1 MNEQEAK
8 KRIDKLRA
16 EITSH
21 ASSYYEKDN
30 PTVSDEV
37 YDSLVR
43 ELKQIEKDF
52 PNLADY
58 NFIIYRVGGKPLDVF
73 TKVSHSVR
81 MLSLNDAFSYEELE
95 EWEKRIQKL
104 APSATFEFFC
114 ELKLDGLAVSLVYEN
129 GILSKAVT
137 RGDGLVGEDITQ
149 NVKTI
154 SSVPIKLTRKN
165 IPKLIEVRGEIV
177 MAKKTLERLNKLYE
191 KKGKQLLANTRN
203 AAAGSVRQLDPKIT
217 RERNLDFFGWDIAR
231 AEGVSFKTHQEIH
244 AYLRELGFPTA
255 PYEATVQSL
264 EEAEGVIEQ
273 IHKVREDF
281 AYGTDG
287 IVIQV
292 NQLPLHNILGIV
304 GKAPRYV
311 IAYKYP
317 AEQATTIVT
326 NISIQV
332 GRTGIL
338 TPLAHFVPTKVAGS
352 LVSKATLH
360 NIDQI
365 RRLDIRVGDTVIIQK
380 AGDVIP
386 EVVEVILNLR
396 PKKTSVF
403 EMPENCPECGER
415 VVQKKGVTGD
425 TSVGYYCGNKDCP
438 AKQTKNLIHFVKTM
452 EIYEVGPKIVERLQE
467 EGLITDAADLFTLE
481 ESDLAGLERF
491 GAKSAENI
499 IREIQSKKNPPLDR
513 FINALGIIHVG
524 EQTARD
530 LALHFKT
537 FDAFWSATSEDLDT
551 IENIGPA
558 VVESIASY
566 IKSKY
571 GNHFIKKLFDAGVE
585 PVSLQIK
592 KGGVFT
598 GKTFVLTGTLET
610 LSREEAKKIIQN
622 NGGKVSSSVSAK
634 TDYVL
639 IGENPGS
646 KKDEADKFGV
656 RIVSENE
663 FLKMV

>member
-1 MNEQEAK
+1 MNEKEAQIRLK
-8 KRIDKLRA
+8 KLA
-16 EITSH
+16 TEIESH
-21 ASSYYEKDN
+21 ALSYYEADT

-43 ELKQIEKDF
+43 EFKQIERDF
-52 PNLADY
+52 PILANP

-73 TKVSHSVR
+73 VKVPHSIR
-81 MLSLNDAFSYEELE
+81 MLSLGDAFSYQELE
-95 EWEKRIQKL
+95 DWEKRIQKL
-104 APSATFEFFC
+104 APSADFEYFC
-114 ELKLDGLAVSLVYEN
+114 ELKLDGLACSLIYEN
-129 GILSKAVT
+129 GILTKAVT
-137 RGDGLVGEDITQ
+137 RGDGQIGEDITQ
-149 NVKTI
+149 NVRTI
-154 SSVPIKLTRKN
+154 SAVPLKLLGENFPRT
-165 IPKLIEVRGEIV
+165 IEVRGEIV
-177 MAKKTLERLNKLYE
+177 MAKATLSRLNKLYE

-217 RERNLDFFGWDIAR
+217 RERSLDFFAWDIAQGR
-231 AEGVSFKTHQEIH
+231 DLKTHADIH
-244 AYLRELGFPTA
+244 KYLREIGFPTA
-255 PYEATVQSL
+255 PYEETVQTL
-264 EEAEGVIEQ
+264 KEAERAIESIQ
-273 IHKVREDF
+273 KVREAY

-287 IVIQV
+287 VVIQV
-292 NQLPLHNILGIV
+292 NQLSLHNTLGIV

-326 NISIQV
+326 DISIQV

-338 TPLAHFVPTKVAGS
+338 TPLAHFIPTKVAGS
-352 LVSKATLH
+352 IVSKATLH

-386 EVVEVILNLR
+386 EVVEVIKNLR

-403 EMPENCPECGER
+403 EMLSICPECGEK
-415 VVQKKGVTGD
+415 VVQRKGVTGD
-425 TSVGYYCGNKDCP
+425 ASVGYYCGNPDCP

-467 EGLITDAADLFTLE
+467 EGLITDAADLFNLE

-537 FDAFWSATSEDLDT
+537 FDAFWSATAEDLDS

-558 VVESIASY
+558 VVESIATY
-566 IKSKY
+566 TKSKY
-571 GNHFIKKLFDAGVE
+571 GNHFIKKLLDAGVK
-585 PVSLQIK
+585 PVSLKIK
-592 KGGVFT
+592 KGGAFE
-598 GKTFVLTGTLET
+598 GKSFVLTGTLSI
-610 LSREEAKKIIQN
+610 SREEAKKIIQN

-639 IGENPGS
+639 AGDNPGS
-646 KKDEADKFGV
+646 KKDEAEKLKV
-656 RIVSENE
+656 KILNE
-663 FLKMV
+663 AKFLKMVK